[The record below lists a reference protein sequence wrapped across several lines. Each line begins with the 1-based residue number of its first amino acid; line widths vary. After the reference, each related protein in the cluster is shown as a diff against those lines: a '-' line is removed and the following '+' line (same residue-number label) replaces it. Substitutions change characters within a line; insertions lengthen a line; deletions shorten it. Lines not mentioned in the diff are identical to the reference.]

1 MANNGEINL
10 IASQEAFRQVDELI
24 AKITEADKKMLALAN
39 HALTVNKIISTINT
53 PKGLNEFVENSRK
66 ITAELQKETI
76 ATEKLKQKLL
86 ELNIQRVKNSNLTA
100 QQRVDKQIINTE
112 LKREAIL
119 TSQVAGEY
127 RKLSAQVAIASEKYQ
142 NLLVRGRAAGQTQ
155 KEFNRE
161 LRQAQQEFRTL
172 QNRVLSADKAVDKWS
187 RTGERSIGFAKNL
200 LSAFGVVGG
209 VTAVATFTQA
219 VFNEIKEI
227 QSLDLALKN
236 VTETQ
241 ENFYSQQVFLNRV
254 AADYGLKINDLTKQY
269 TQFYVNAKGKLGNGE
284 IQNIFESISK
294 STAVM
299 GLSSENA
306 ESAFYALNQMM
317 SKGTVQAEELRG
329 QLGDALPGAFKAMV
343 AAYQKL
349 HPEMKVTEASF
360 AKLMKDGK
368 VLSAEVI
375 PEFAKQLEIMFN
387 VETVTRVETLTSKT
401 NRLSS
406 AWTDFVRNLDNSD
419 TGGISRF
426 FGFFIDLGTDVLNL
440 LKDING
446 EVNKSQKN
454 YDTKFAEGQK
464 NIQRDLN
471 EIKKSGLET
480 EKELLETARL
490 KRKYALEQFEGTT
503 REMQWL
509 TEKAKEYG
517 STMKY
522 IAKNNTFYAYNK
534 EYQENKKNLEDTNK
548 KLNELAKTQGFYNGV
563 VKGATDFINGLTET
577 KKKDNQE
584 TEKTKAQLRAEEKER
599 KALAKQL
606 EEELRL
612 RYELQQAKA
621 ERKLKLNEERLK
633 EDNLYFSERL
643 KIIQENSDLAMEIA
657 MNEYFE
663 NIRRHKDSKMQME
676 IDAINYAN
684 KIEEIER
691 KKTDDSINELDRY
704 YKEFENYHKKYD
716 GEGLKLDLFG
726 EDPKKTFEDWQNNAK
741 KATDETEKLKKATED
756 WIASFKDDFI
766 QNSGFVTFFDLLQ
779 NKIQGFGTD
788 FKATFLAV
796 TEVAQEFFNFFQQL
810 NADNFE
816 NERQALEQQRDIS
829 IAYAGDSAEAKAE
842 IERQFQREQREI
854 RKREAKAQKQMAL
867 FNIAI
872 NTAQGIISALASTPP
887 NVPLS
892 IAIGVTGALQ
902 AAFVA
907 GKEIPQYW
915 KGTDYHKGGLMLVND
930 GKGMDYRETIVT
942 PDGTITQ
949 PEGRNVLM
957 NKPIGTKVFTNAQWK
972 AELDKMLF
980 GNNISY
986 AVQSNGLTKEDLYTH
1001 GNNIV
1006 NAINNNKNYRWS
1018 FDKNGIKEYVSYGSV
1033 EIENMNNRA
1042 EGIGKIL

>member
-1 MANNGEINL
+1 MANNGEIDL
-10 IASQEAFRQVDELI
+10 IASQEAFRQVDQLI
-24 AKITEADKKMLALAN
+24 SKITEADNKMLALAN
-39 HALTVNKIISTINT
+39 NALTVNRNIATINT
-53 PKGLNEFVENSRK
+53 PKGLNDLATNNQK
-66 ITAELQKETI
+66 ITDGIKQQNNEV
-76 ATEKLKQKLL
+76 EKLKKNER
-86 ELNIQRVKNSNLTA
+86 ELFYEKK
-100 QQRVDKQIINTE
+100 RVDAQGKLNNQILNTE
-112 LKREAIL
+112 LKREATL
-119 TSQVAGEY
+119 TSNVAGEY

-172 QNRVLSADKAVDKWS
+172 QNRVLAADKAVDKWG

-209 VTAVATFTQA
+209 VTAVATFTKA
-219 VFNEIKEI
+219 VFEEIKEI

-241 ENFYSQQVFLNRV
+241 ENFYAQQVFLNRI
-254 AADYGLKINDLTKQY
+254 AEDYGLKINDLTKQY

-306 ESAFYALNQMM
+306 ERAFYALNQMM

-368 VLSAEVI
+368 ILSAEVI

-387 VETVTRVETLTSKT
+387 VETVTRVETLTAKT
-401 NRLSS
+401 NRLST
-406 AWTDFVRNLDNSD
+406 AWTDMVRSMNNSE
-419 TGGISRF
+419 TGGLSKF
-426 FGFFIDLGTDVLNL
+426 FGYFVEAGGNALRIITRMNTSWEELYKQAEEKGKGEGFSYFQERMKGLAYDEVVAKYAREENANI
-440 LKDING
+440 LKKI
-446 EVNKSQKN
+446 ELQQKV
-454 YDTKFAEGQK
+454 
-464 NIQRDLN
+464 I
-471 EIKKSGLET
+471 GL
-480 EKELLETARL
+480 EKELKGINE
-490 KRKYALEQFEGTT
+490 YALRNPFGRSPKDIKKEIEENRRLIAGFEGYN
-503 REMQWL
+503 E
-509 TEKAKEYG
+509 
-517 STMKY
+517 
-522 IAKNNTFYAYNK
+522 AYK
-534 EYQENKKNLEDTNK
+534 
-548 KLNELAKTQGFYNGV
+548 
-563 VKGATDFINGLTET
+563 DFITTNTKLKNTE
-577 KKKDNQE
+577 NQE
-584 TEKTKAQLRAEEKER
+584 TEKTKEQLRTEERNR
-599 KALAKQL
+599 KALAVQL
-606 EEELRL
+606 ENELRL
-612 RYELQQAKA
+612 RYELKQAQA
-621 ERKLKLNEERLK
+621 ERKLKLNEEKLNDDK
-633 EDNLYFSERL
+633 LYFSERL
-643 KIIQENSDLAMEIA
+643 KLIEENSDLAMEIA
-657 MNEYFE
+657 TNEYFE
-663 NIRRHKDSKMQME
+663 NIRRHKDSKVQME

-691 KKTDDSINELDRY
+691 KKTDDSIKELDRY
-704 YKEFENYHKKYD
+704 YKAFEDYHNKYD

-726 EDPKKTFEDWQNNAK
+726 EDPKKTFEDWQKNAK

-788 FKATFLAV
+788 FKTTFLGV
-796 TEVAQEFFNFFQQL
+796 TEVVQEFFNFFQQA

-816 NERQALEQQRDIS
+816 NERQALEQQRDLS
-829 IAYAGDSAEAKAE
+829 IAYAGDSAAAKRE
-842 IERQFQREQREI
+842 IEIQFQREQREI
-854 RKREAKAQKQMAL
+854 RKREAKSQKQMAL

-872 NTAQGIISALASTPP
+872 NTAQGIVSALASTPP

-892 IAIGVTGALQ
+892 IAIGVIGALQ

-907 GKEIPQYW
+907 GKDIPQYW
-915 KGTDYHKGGLMLVND
+915 KGTDYHKGGLMMVND
-930 GKGMDYRETIVT
+930 GKGADYRETIVT

-957 NKPIGTKVFTNAQWK
+957 NKPAGTKVFTNAQWK
-972 AELDKMLF
+972 AELDRMLF

-986 AVQSNGLTKEDLYTH
+986 APQSNGLTREDLHTH

-1006 NAINNNKNYRWS
+1006 NAINSGEKYRWS
-1018 FDKNGIKEYVSYGSV
+1018 FDKNGIKEYVSYGSM

>member
-1 MANNGEINL
+1 MANNGEIDL
-10 IASQEAFRQVDELI
+10 IASQEAFRQVDQLI
-24 AKITEADKKMLALAN
+24 SKITEADNKMLALAN
-39 HALTVNKIISTINT
+39 NALMVNKNIATINT
-53 PKGLNEFVENSRK
+53 PKGLNEFVENSRNLT
-66 ITAELQKETI
+66 IELQKETI
-76 ATEKLKQKLL
+76 ATEKLKQKQL
-86 ELNIQRVKNSNLTA
+86 ELQAQRTRNNSLTA
-100 QQRVDKQIINTE
+100 QERVDKQIINTE
-112 LKREAIL
+112 LKREATL

-172 QNRVLSADKAVDKWS
+172 QNRVLAADKAVDKWG

-209 VTAVATFTQA
+209 VTAVATFTKA
-219 VFNEIKEI
+219 VFEEIKEI

-241 ENFYSQQVFLNRV
+241 ENFYAQQVFLNRI
-254 AADYGLKINDLTKQY
+254 AEDYGLKINDLTKSY
-269 TQFYVNAKGKLGNGE
+269 TQFYVNAKDKLGNGE

-306 ESAFYALNQMM
+306 ERAFYALNQMM
-317 SKGTVQAEELRG
+317 SKGTVQSEELRG

-368 VLSAEVI
+368 ILSAEVI
-375 PEFAKQLEIMFN
+375 PEFAKQLEIMFG
-387 VETVTRVETLTSKT
+387 VENINRVETLTSKT
-401 NRLSS
+401 NRLST

-426 FGFFIDLGTDVLNL
+426 FGFFIELGTDVLNL

-599 KALAKQL
+599 KALAVQL
-606 EEELRL
+606 ENELRL
-612 RYELQQAKA
+612 RYELKQAQA
-621 ERKLKLNEERLK
+621 ERKLKLNEEKLNDDK
-633 EDNLYFSERL
+633 LYFSERL
-643 KIIQENSDLAMEIA
+643 KLIEENSDLAMEIA
-657 MNEYFE
+657 TNEYFE
-663 NIRRHKDSKMQME
+663 NIRRHKDSKVQME

-691 KKTDDSINELDRY
+691 KKTDDSIKELDRY
-704 YKEFENYHKKYD
+704 YKAFEDYHNKYD

-726 EDPKKTFEDWQNNAK
+726 EDPKKTFEDWQKNAK

-779 NKIQGFGTD
+779 GKIQGFGED
-788 FKATFLAV
+788 FKTTFLGI
-796 TEVAQEFFNFFQQL
+796 TEVVQEFFNFFQQA

-816 NERQALEQQRDIS
+816 NERKALEQQRDLS
-829 IAYAGDSAEAKAE
+829 IAYAGDSAEAKKE
-842 IERQFQREQREI
+842 IERQYQREQREI

-867 FNIAI
+867 FNIGI
-872 NTAQGIISALASTPP
+872 NTAQAVVAFLAKGDWAS
-887 NVPLS
+887 S
-892 IAIGVTGALQ
+892 IAAGVIGAIQL
-902 AAFVA
+902 AFVA
-907 GKEIPQYW
+907 SKEVPQYW
-915 KGTDYHKGGLMLVND
+915 KGTDYHKGGLMMVND
-930 GKGMDYRETIVT
+930 GKGADYRETIVT

-957 NKPIGTKVFTNAQWK
+957 NKPAGTKVFTNAQWK
-972 AELDKMLF
+972 AELDRMLF

-986 AVQSNGLTKEDLYTH
+986 APQSNGLTREDLHTH

-1006 NAINNNKNYRWS
+1006 NAINSGEKYRWS

>member
-1 MANNGEINL
+1 MANNGEIDL
-10 IASQEAFRQVDELI
+10 IASQEAFRQVDQLI
-24 AKITEADKKMLALAN
+24 SKITEADNKMLALAN
-39 HALTVNKIISTINT
+39 NALMVNKNIATINT
-53 PKGLNEFVENSRK
+53 PKGLNEFVENSRNLT
-66 ITAELQKETI
+66 IELQKETI
-76 ATEKLKQKLL
+76 ATEKLKQKQL
-86 ELNIQRVKNSNLTA
+86 ELQAQRTRNNNLTA
-100 QQRVDKQIINTE
+100 QERVDKQIINTE
-112 LKREAIL
+112 LKREATL
-119 TSQVAGEY
+119 TSNVAGEY

-161 LRQAQQEFRTL
+161 LRQAHEEFRTL
-172 QNRVLSADKAVDKWS
+172 QNRVLAADKAVDKWN
-187 RTGERSIGFAKNL
+187 RTGERSIGFVKNL

-209 VTAVATFTQA
+209 ITAVATFTKA
-219 VFNEIKEI
+219 VFEEIKEI

-241 ENFYSQQVFLNRV
+241 ENFYAQQVFLNRI
-254 AADYGLKINDLTKQY
+254 AEDYGLKINDLTKSY
-269 TQFYVNAKGKLGNGE
+269 AQFYVNAKDKLGNGE

-306 ESAFYALNQMM
+306 ERAFYALNQMM

-329 QLGDALPGAFKAMV
+329 QLGDALPGAFKAMI

-368 VLSAEVI
+368 ILSAEVI
-375 PEFAKQLEIMFN
+375 PEFAKQLEIMFG
-387 VETVTRVETLTSKT
+387 VENINRVETLTAKT
-401 NRLSS
+401 NRLST
-406 AWTDFVRNLDNSD
+406 AWTNMVRSMNNSE
-419 TGGISRF
+419 TGGLSKF
-426 FGFFIDLGTDVLNL
+426 FGYFVKAGENALRIITRMNTSWKELFTQAEEKGKGEGFSYFQERMKGLTYDEVVSKYAKEENANI
-440 LKDING
+440 LKKI
-446 EVNKSQKN
+446 ELQQKV
-454 YDTKFAEGQK
+454 
-464 NIQRDLN
+464 I
-471 EIKKSGLET
+471 GL
-480 EKELLETARL
+480 EKELKEINV
-490 KRKYALEQFEGTT
+490 YALRNPFGRSPKDIKLEIEENKRLIAGFEGYN
-503 REMQWL
+503 E
-509 TEKAKEYG
+509 
-517 STMKY
+517 
-522 IAKNNTFYAYNK
+522 AYK
-534 EYQENKKNLEDTNK
+534 
-548 KLNELAKTQGFYNGV
+548 
-563 VKGATDFINGLTET
+563 DFINTNT
-577 KKKDNQE
+577 KLKKTDNQE
-584 TEKTKAQLRAEEKER
+584 TEKTKEQLRTEERAR

-606 EEELRL
+606 EDELRL
-612 RYELQQAKA
+612 RYELKQAQA
-621 ERKLKLNEERLK
+621 ERKLKLNEEKLNDDK
-633 EDNLYFSERL
+633 LYFSERL
-643 KIIQENSDLAMEIA
+643 KLIEENSDLAMDIA
-657 MNEYFE
+657 TNEYFE
-663 NIRRHKDSKMQME
+663 NIRRHKDSKAQME

-684 KIEEIER
+684 KIEDIEK
-691 KKTDDSINELDRY
+691 KKTDAGIKELDRY
-704 YKEFENYHKKYD
+704 YKEFENYHNKYD

-726 EDPKKTFEDWQNNAK
+726 EDPKKTFEDWQKNAK

-756 WIASFKDDFI
+756 WIASFREDFI

-788 FKATFLAV
+788 FKTTFLAI
-796 TEVAQEFFNFFQQL
+796 TEVAQEFFNFFQQA

-816 NERQALEQQRDIS
+816 NERQALEHQRDLS

-867 FNIAI
+867 FNIGI
-872 NTAQGIISALASTPP
+872 NTAQAVVAFLAKGDWAS
-887 NVPLS
+887 S
-892 IAIGVTGALQ
+892 IAAGVIGAIQL
-902 AAFVA
+902 AFVA
-907 GKEIPQYW
+907 SKEVPQYW

-930 GKGMDYRETIVT
+930 GKGANYRETIVT

-957 NKPIGTKVFTNAQWK
+957 NKPAGTKVFTNAQWK
-972 AELDKMLF
+972 AELDRMLF

-986 AVQSNGLTKEDLYTH
+986 APQSNGLTREDLHTH

-1006 NAINNNKNYRWS
+1006 NAINSGEKYRWS